1 MAIEYI
7 VNEEKR
13 TVEAIIKG
21 TENDAIHIFHK
32 MQKRFAPTYKMVTY
46 FTKNST
52 EKWRMSTQYRGVAK
66 CMETDV
72 WDVEI
77 GKKIAR
83 QRCIN
88 KYRVALHKRLDYIMY
103 CYEDMNEDMFDFVM
117 KAGRFDSNHDDI
129 LLKEMDSKG
138 DFLI

>member
-88 KYRVALHKRLDYIMY
+88 KYRVALHKRLNYIMY
-103 CYEDMNEDMFDFVM
+103 CYLDMYDDMNKFIEN
-117 KAGRFDSNHDDI
+117 AGGYDNEGYSI
-129 LLKEMDSKG
+129 ILKEMNSKG
-138 DFLI
+138 DFLE